1 MDRLRLMWEM
11 RKKFEKNIKRKT
23 PRIKLKDLGLIKVLW
38 QSEKEK
44 LFSPQVFIDLII
56 VFQNALNLIYR
67 DTLKLKNK
75 KSLIQ
80 SKDL

>member
-11 RKKFEKNIKRKT
+11 QKKFEKNIKRKT
-23 PRIKLKDLGLIKVLW
+23 LRIKLKDLGLIKVLL

-44 LFSPQVFIDLII
+44 LFSPRVFIDLII
-56 VFQNALNLIYR
+56 AFQNALNHTFK

-75 KSLIQ
+75 KYLIQ
-80 SKDL
+80 SKE